1 MKFLNSTST
10 RSLFLFLFVFIPTS
24 FASQFVVVGDT
35 GKNNDGQKAISE
47 ALYQYCSNGSCDFGI
62 MTGDNVYGGSMKSA
76 DDPIMKRLFADYYSK
91 LPFSFYMALGNHDY
105 GDLNYIWRLGKL
117 QVEYS
122 KINPQFIMPNTFY
135 FVEKETEVLAVLDTT
150 RILYGHDID
159 EQAIMLQ
166 KAYEL
171 AKAKHKWFFVT
182 GHHPY
187 ISNDEYGNAGKY
199 KDKNS
204 MLFKMP
210 IFSGIRI
217 KEFVEQNICGKA
229 DIYFCG
235 HDHSLQVLDGNIKN
249 CPTLMIVSG
258 AGASASHLMKSRNP
272 ILFQGS
278 TLGFFHLQTDTEKVQ
293 IKVLDEKLNTLYS
306 TSLIDKK
313 HKH

>member
-1 MKFLNSTST
+1 MKFTSNKC
-10 RSLFLFLFVFIPTS
+10 LVFLLFVFTQTC

-35 GKNNDGQKAISE
+35 GKNNDGQKAVSE
-47 ALYQYCSNGSCDFGI
+47 ALLKFCNNEKCDYGI
-62 MTGDNVYGGSMKSA
+62 MTGDNIYGGSMKSA

-91 LPFSFYMALGNHDY
+91 LSFSFYMALGNHDY
-105 GDLNYIWRLGKL
+105 GDLNYIWHLGKL

-135 FVEKETEVLAVLDTT
+135 YVEKENEILAVLDTT
-150 RILYGHDID
+150 RILYGNDIE

-171 AKAKHKWFFVT
+171 AQAKHKWFFVT

-187 ISNDEYGNAGKY
+187 ISNDEYGNAGTY
-199 KDKNS
+199 KDKTS
-204 MLFKMP
+204 AFFKMP
-210 IFSGIRI
+210 VFSGIRI
-217 KEFVEQNICGKA
+217 KDFVEQNICGKA

-235 HDHSLQVLDGNIKN
+235 HDHSLQVLDGHIKN
-249 CPTLMIVSG
+249 CSTLMIVSG

-278 TLGFFHLQTDTEKVQ
+278 TLGFFHLQTDNEKVQ
-293 IKVLDEKLNTLYS
+293 IQAFDEKLNTLYS
-306 TSLIDKK
+306 TLLTDKK
-313 HKH
+313 HTH